1 MKHVFIM
8 NPESGKVR
16 NRERLIVEIRK
27 AAKEL
32 GADYEIYFTTGKGDG
47 GAYARALCERY
58 CKDSGEDV
66 SEVSWNETKPARLR
80 IYGCGGDG
88 TINELV
94 NGCFG
99 YAGVEIGAIP
109 MGTGNDYIRNYGKA
123 ADFKNIRR
131 QMRGRSV
138 SSDLIGFHAVYN
150 KNITEGYCA
159 NMFNIGFDCNVVDLT
174 SRVKRW
180 PLVGGSLAYLI
191 SVFLILIRKKGADLR
206 IEYADGRVLDGKIL
220 LIAIANGCYCG
231 GGVKGVPYCKL
242 DDGLMDV
249 SVVNNISR
257 TSFISLFPSYAKGTH
272 MQRYKIQAQKIIQYS
287 KETSLKITA
296 NRESLRL
303 CTDGE
308 ITTQKTVEFSIV
320 PNGFRFVVPEGL

>member
-1 MKHVFIM
+1 
-8 NPESGKVR
+8 
-16 NRERLIVEIRK
+16 
-27 AAKEL
+27 
-32 GADYEIYFTTGKGDG
+32 
-47 GAYARALCERY
+47 
-58 CKDSGEDV
+58 
-66 SEVSWNETKPARLR
+66 
-80 IYGCGGDG
+80 
-88 TINELV
+88 
-94 NGCFG
+94 
-99 YAGVEIGAIP
+99 

-123 ADFKNIRR
+123 ADFKDIRR

-138 SSDLIGFHAVYN
+138 SSDLIGFRAVYN

-231 GGVKGVPYCKL
+231 GGVKGVPYCEL

-249 SVVNNISR
+249 SVVKNISR
-257 TSFISLFPSYAKGTH
+257 TSFITLFPSYAKGTH
-272 MQRYKIQAQKIIQYS
+272 MKRHKIQAQKIIQYS

-296 NRESLRL
+296 NGESLRL

-308 ITTQKTVEFSIV
+308 ITTQKIVEFSIV
-320 PNGFRFVVPEGL
+320 PDGFRFAVPEGL

>member
-16 NRERLIVEIRK
+16 NRKRLIAEIQE
-27 AAKEL
+27 AAQEL
-32 GADYEIYFTTGKGDG
+32 GADYEIYFTKGQGDG

-58 CKDSGEDV
+58 CKDPGEG
-66 SEVSWNETKPARLR
+66 EVGSARLR

-99 YAGVEIGAIP
+99 YNGVEIGAIP

-123 ADFKNIRR
+123 ADFKDIRR

-138 SSDLIGFHAVYN
+138 SSDLIGFRAVYN

-231 GGVKGVPYCKL
+231 GGVKGVPYCEL

-249 SVVNNISR
+249 SVVKNISR
-257 TSFISLFPSYAKGTH
+257 TSFITLFPSYAKGTH
-272 MQRYKIQAQKIIQYS
+272 MQRHKIQAQKIIQYS

-296 NRESLRL
+296 NGESLRL

-320 PNGFRFVVPEGL
+320 PDGFRFAVPEGL

>member
-1 MKHVFIM
+1 MKYILQKGRATAVRMHMRFVRSTAKVSKGL
-8 NPESGKVR
+8 SGCK
-16 NRERLIVEIRK
+16 
-27 AAKEL
+27 
-32 GADYEIYFTTGKGDG
+32 TPGDLD
-47 GAYARALCERY
+47 RA
-58 CKDSGEDV
+58 
-66 SEVSWNETKPARLR
+66 SETARLR

-88 TINELV
+88 TINEMV

-99 YAGVEIGAIP
+99 YEGVEIGAIP

-123 ADFKNIRR
+123 ADFKDIRR

-138 SSDLIGFHAVYN
+138 SSDLIHFHAVYDN
-150 KNITEGYCA
+150 NITESYCA

-180 PLVGGSLAYLI
+180 PLVGGSLAYLV

-206 IEYADGRVLDGKIL
+206 IEYDDGRVLDGKIL

-249 SVVNNISR
+249 SVVRDISR
-257 TSFISLFPSYAKGTH
+257 MCFLTLFPSYAKGTH
-272 MQRYKIQAQKIIQYS
+272 MQKHKIQAREIIQYS
-287 KETSLKITA
+287 KEKVLKITA
-296 NRESLRL
+296 NGESLRL

-308 ITTQKTVEFSIV
+308 ITTQKTVEFSVV
-320 PNGFRFVVPEGL
+320 PDGFRFIVPEGL